1 MWLGYSM
8 TEIIPTKADLLK
20 TDIVAINQHHK
31 KVITNTI
38 QLANHFL
45 KRPSEINRRIALLS
59 NKGLCRIVPSYYL
72 NQQAKKQKYY
82 ELTRD
87 EFLLVVMGFTGSKA
101 DKFKSD
107 FIKLF
112 NHQEAELTQ
121 WRAGRLIASDMT
133 KAANDEIYWL
143 KNKLAETIPT
153 SKRCVMIFIHIQKR
167 ITKVATGSAN
177 TIRESMTSSQLHQVT
192 ELEQQVQDYI
202 KQLRVEGVDP
212 VQIRDNTMAM
222 IQASNGV

>member
-1 MWLGYSM
+1 M
-8 TEIIPTKADLLK
+8 TTLPTKADLLK
-20 TDIVAINQHHK
+20 TDIVAIDQHHK
-31 KVITNTI
+31 KVITSSI
-38 QLANHFL
+38 QIADYFGKRHSNVIRRVTALIKIGLL
-45 KRPSEINRRIALLS
+45 KIE
-59 NKGLCRIVPSYYL
+59 PSYYL
-72 NQQAKKQKYY
+72 NQQLKKQKYH
-82 ELTRD
+82 ELNRD
-87 EFLLVVMGFTGSKA
+87 QFLLVVMGFTGDKA

-112 NHQEAELTQ
+112 NQQETELRQ
-121 WRAGRLIASDMT
+121 WRTGRLIASDMT
-133 KAANDEIYWL
+133 KAANDQIYWL

>member
-1 MWLGYSM
+1 MIVTL
-8 TEIIPTKADLLK
+8 PTKADLLK
-20 TDIVAINQHHK
+20 TDIVAIDQHHK
-31 KVITNTI
+31 KVITSTVQI
-38 QLANHFL
+38 ADHFGKRHSNVIRRLTALIKIGLL
-45 KRPSEINRRIALLS
+45 KIE
-59 NKGLCRIVPSYYL
+59 PSYYL

-133 KAANDEIYWL
+133 KEANDEIYKL
-143 KNKLAETIPT
+143 KNDLKKVIPN
-153 SKRCVMIFIHIQKR
+153 SRRCTMIFIHFQKS

-177 TIRESMTSSQLHQVT
+177 TKRDLMTSSELDQVT
-192 ELEQQVQDYI
+192 EIEQNVQDYI
-202 KQLRVEGVDP
+202 KQLRLEGVDP

-222 IQASNGV
+222 IQASNRA

>member
-1 MWLGYSM
+1 MMALL
-8 TEIIPTKADLLK
+8 PTKADLLK
-20 TDIVAINQHHK
+20 TDIVAIDKHHK

-59 NKGLCRIVPSYYL
+59 NKGLCRIAPSYYL

-133 KAANDEIYWL
+133 KDANDQIYKL
-143 KNKLAETIPT
+143 KNDLKKVIPN
-153 SKRCVMIFIHIQKR
+153 SRRCSMIFNHFQR
-167 ITKVATGSAN
+167 SITKAATGSAK
-177 TIRESMTSSQLHQVT
+177 TKRDVMTFSQLDQVA
-192 ELEQQVQDYI
+192 EIEQNVQDYI
-202 KQLRVEGVDP
+202 KQLRLAGVDP
-212 VQIRDNTMAM
+212 IQIRANTMAM
-222 IQASNGV
+222 IQASNRA